1 MIRLGLWETDWQGLA
16 LEVGLALAK
25 VQVERNWALTGRG
38 GRGVKSGTLV
48 VGEQRWG
55 MGDQRLTPGPAC
67 GQ

>member
-16 LEVGLALAK
+16 LEVVLALAK
-25 VQVERNWALTGRG
+25 VHVERNWALTGRG
-38 GRGVKSGTLV
+38 DRGVKSGTLV
-48 VGEQRWG
+48 VGEQPWG